1 MSSTHPYDDLTPEVI
16 LDATETFGWR
26 CTGALLALNSY
37 ENRVYRIDI
46 DDAEPVV
53 AKFYRPGRWSDAA
66 IQEEHAFTL
75 MLAEHEIP
83 AVAPL
88 TRADGR
94 TLCEH
99 AGFRFALFPW
109 ARGRTPE
116 LNSADD
122 RRLLGRYLGRLHRL
136 GRAERFQHR
145 LRLNVQSYGHQP
157 VALLQ
162 QSAFIPDELRTS
174 YFRIAE
180 MLLPRLEEIFG
191 QTADAAIRLH
201 GDCHIGNV
209 LWGMQAPLL
218 VDFDDC
224 LSAPAIQDLWMMLSG
239 ERDEME
245 ALLADYLAG
254 YTEFMEFDPSELRL
268 IEPLRTL
275 RMLHHSAW
283 LASRWDDPA
292 FPRAFPW
299 FSARRYWEDQ
309 ILALRQQLALLDEEP
324 LNWTPHYD

>member
-1 MSSTHPYDDLTPEVI
+1 L
-16 LDATETFGWR
+16 
-26 CTGALLALNSY
+26 
-37 ENRVYRIDI
+37 
-46 DDAEPVV
+46 
-53 AKFYRPGRWSDAA
+53 
-66 IQEEHAFTL
+66 EEHSYTG
-75 MLAEHEIP
+75 MLAAHEIP
-83 AVAPL
+83 AIAPL

-116 LNSADD
+116 LNTADD

-136 GRAERFQHR
+136 GRADRFQHR
-145 LRLNVQSYGHQP
+145 LTLTVDEFGRKP
-157 VALLQ
+157 VALLER
-162 QSAFIPDELRTS
+162 SGFLPEELRAP
-174 YFRIAE
+174 YFRLAE
-180 MLLPRLEEIFG
+180 LLLPRL
-191 QTADAAIRLH
+191 DAIVAQASDATIRLH

-209 LWGMQAPLL
+209 LWGAHCPLL

-239 ERDEME
+239 SRDEME
-245 ALLADYLAG
+245 ALLTDYLEG
-254 YTEFMEFDPSELRL
+254 YTEFMEFDPTELRL

-283 LASRWDDPA
+283 LANRWDDPA

-309 ILALRQQLALLDEEP
+309 ILALRQQLALLDEPP
-324 LNWTPHYD
+324 LSWSPRFNF